1 LGLFEP
7 IDEIDELA
15 LRRANV
21 SLGCGVHV
29 HEEVKEG
36 EYFAVDVLDCHFV
49 AAEGEIH
56 VEMFANYI
64 EGVLECRLYLYF
76 NFSFYFYFFFFLFF
90 F

>member
-1 LGLFEP
+1 MGLFEP
-7 IDEIDELA
+7 IDKIDELA

-29 HEEVKEG
+29 HEEMKES

-49 AAEGEIH
+49 APEGEIH

-64 EGVLECRLYLYF
+64 EGVFECRLYLYF
-76 NFSFYFYFFFFLFF
+76 NFNFYFFFFLFF